1 MVLSK
6 SREGGK
12 ILANKAVLEKKFVKE
27 DGIVV
32 LTLNRPEKRNALSK
46 ELLQRLLEALEEIR
60 ENDGIRCVVTTGSG
74 NSYSSGLD
82 LYDLRDSWTRKRKWY
97 EESTV
102 QKIINTLR
110 LMPQVTLA
118 AVNGYCLGGGLAL
131 LNGHDLAVTARSAK
145 FGMPEII
152 RGSFGQTATSTLFH
166 AGIPVKKAFY
176 IQITG
181 KNLTAEQAERIGLV
195 SEVVPDEELMETALS
210 LAKEIA
216 TRNPVAL
223 EHAKIAAYMERDVEF
238 SKALRIDE
246 LVSHRMRAYT
256 DPLADVGGYLKSQ
269 KGGGSFSY
277 RKGEGKKSRS

>member
-1 MVLSK
+1 M
-6 SREGGK
+6 
-12 ILANKAVLEKKFVKE
+12 ANKKVLEKKLME
-27 DGIVV
+27 QDGVAV

-46 ELLQRLLEALEEIR
+46 DLLQQILDALEEIR
-60 ENDGIRCVVTTGSG
+60 ESDHIRCVVTTGSG

-82 LYDLRDSWTRKRKWY
+82 LYDLRESWTRRRRWY

-102 QKIINTLR
+102 QKIINVLR

-131 LNGHDLAVTARSAK
+131 LNGHDLAIAAQSAK

-166 AGIPVKKAFY
+166 TGIPVKKAFY

-181 KNLTAEQAERIGLV
+181 RNLTADQAEKIGLV
-195 SEVVPDEELMETALS
+195 SEVVPDAALMDTALG

-216 TRNPVAL
+216 TRNPTAL

-246 LVSHRMRAYT
+246 LVSYRMRSYT
-256 DPLADVGGYLKSQ
+256 DPLGDVNGYLKSQ
-269 KGGGSFSY
+269 KGGGSLSY
-277 RKGEGKKSRS
+277 QEREDKKKER